1 MSPRLAFA
9 FVLALPT
16 ASIFMAFNCH
26 ASISSFLLALCPV
39 YFQKGLEMLP
49 NV

>member
-9 FVLALPT
+9 FVLVLPT
-16 ASIFMAFNCH
+16 TSIFVAFNCH
-26 ASISSFLLALCPV
+26 VSISSFLLALCPV

>member
-16 ASIFMAFNCH
+16 SIFMAFNCH
-26 ASISSFLLALCPV
+26 ASISSSLLALCPV